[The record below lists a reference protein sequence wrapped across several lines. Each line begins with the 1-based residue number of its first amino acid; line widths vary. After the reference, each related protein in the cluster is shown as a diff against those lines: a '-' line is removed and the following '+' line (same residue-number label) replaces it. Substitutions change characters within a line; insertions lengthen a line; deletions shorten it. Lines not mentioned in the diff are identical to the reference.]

1 MLTSISILLVKTP
14 YLNTFQAVVLLRTIT
29 PNGNRATKQ
38 NPDSSFALFLSEVS
52 FANTENLHGCKRS
65 EGNIL
70 FLSNI
75 TTHSQ
80 TLTIHSLAS
89 KILIVFFYLIRVL
102 KYLSMYRRKAYRV
115 WFTFSWPNDCNF
127 FFFSYAPTKAMRIN
141 NCKNSIEGIKISI
154 LEKDDLGNLSNF

>member
-1 MLTSISILLVKTP
+1 MLLFVFFTFKISFVKKKKTVLLTSISILLVKTP

-80 TLTIHSLAS
+80 T
-89 KILIVFFYLIRVL
+89 FR
-102 KYLSMYRRKAYRV
+102 
-115 WFTFSWPNDCNF
+115 
-127 FFFSYAPTKAMRIN
+127 
-141 NCKNSIEGIKISI
+141 
-154 LEKDDLGNLSNF
+154 